1 MIKKKSL
8 LSSFFEYIFVI
19 AIAVI
24 IAILIRTF
32 IIHPYMIPTSSMEPT
47 ILMGDNLLIEK
58 ITYRFHSP
66 KVGEIVVF
74 NNPSGVEKQLIKR
87 VIGVPGDHVEI
98 TEDGHVILNGKA
110 YEEHYAIYQ
119 DIGQSF
125 NFDIKDGTVFVL
137 GDNRGNSQDSRWIGP
152 ISEDIIIGRAI
163 FRHWPLDRFGP
174 VK

>member
-1 MIKKKSL
+1 VIKKKSL
-8 LSSFFEYIFVI
+8 LSSFFEYIFIIVT
-19 AIAVI
+19 AVI
-24 IAILIRTF
+24 IAVLIRTF

-47 ILMGDNLLIEK
+47 ILIGDNLLIEK

-110 YEEHYAIYQ
+110 YEEPYAIYQ
-119 DIGQSF
+119 NVGQSF

-137 GDNRGNSQDSRWIGP
+137 GDNRGNSQDSRWIGL

>member
-8 LSSFFEYIFVI
+8 FSFFFEYIFVI
-19 AIAVI
+19 AIAII

-47 ILMGDNLLIEK
+47 ILMGDNLLVEK

-66 KVGEIVVF
+66 KVGDIVVF
-74 NNPSGVEKQLIKR
+74 KNPSGSEKQLVKR
-87 VIGVPGDHVEI
+87 IIGVPGDHVEI

-110 YEEHYAIYQ
+110 YEESYTIYQ
-119 DIGQSF
+119 NVGQSF
-125 NFDIKDGTVFVL
+125 NFDIPDNTVFVL
-137 GDNRGNSQDSRWIGP
+137 GDNRGNSQDSRWFGP

-163 FRHWPLDRFGP
+163 FRHWPLNRFGLI
-174 VK
+174 K